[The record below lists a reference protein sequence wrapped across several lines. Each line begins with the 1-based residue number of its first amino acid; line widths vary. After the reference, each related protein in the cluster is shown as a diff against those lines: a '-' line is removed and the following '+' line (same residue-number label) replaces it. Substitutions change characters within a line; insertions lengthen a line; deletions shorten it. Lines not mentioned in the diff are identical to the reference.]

1 MTRNI
6 SWFIIKHTIP
16 ILSQNTIDIH
26 LKRLGKWQ
34 ETLTHKETDSSN
46 SSPKHDRHISE
57 ETWKMT
63 KNIRWLTKKQTIPIL
78 SQNTAIHKFP
88 RSTYIWRDLENDKK
102 HSLTHNKADYSNSPP
117 KRDRH
122 IWEKTWKMTG
132 KSSTTPFREE
142 LSTNFDRNERTIKRQ
157 ESSWLFGGGRWFH
170 GGSGARTFRL
180 R

>member
-46 SSPKHDRHISE
+46 SSPKHDRHISK

-63 KNIRWLTKKQTIPIL
+63 RNIRWLTKKQTIPIL
-78 SQNTAIHKFP
+78 SQNTIDTYLKRLGKWWETFVDSQRNRLFQFSTKFSTKT
-88 RSTYIWRDLENDKK
+88 RSTYIWRDLENDEKY
-102 HSLTHNKADYSNSPP
+102 SLTHKETDYSNSLP
-117 KRDRH
+117 KHSYPQISTIDIHLKRL
-122 IWEKTWKMTG
+122 G
-132 KSSTTPFREE
+132 KW
-142 LSTNFDRNERTIKRQ
+142 Q
-157 ESSWLFGGGRWFH
+157 E
-170 GGSGARTFRL
+170 TFL
-180 R
+180 DS